1 MATFGDGLRSIM
13 LAGIG
18 AMAMTGEKA
27 QELVGQL
34 IEKGEITVDQGKEL
48 NNELRHKAEEATAN
62 LRYDALKARMDA
74 MTPEERS
81 EFAARAA
88 EYAAAANAKDA
99 AAAEP
104 AQEASA
110 AEVEGAVEVQPVVEV
125 AADPEAPKA

>member
-48 NNELRHKAEEATAN
+48 NNELKHRAEETAAT
-62 LRYDALKARMDA
+62 LRYDALKARMAA
-74 MTPEERS
+74 MTPEERI

-88 EYAAAANAKDA
+88 EFAAEANAKGEAAAEEAGDA
-99 AAAEP
+99 QAESAEGAEPAVEAAAEP
-104 AQEASA
+104 EAS
-110 AEVEGAVEVQPVVEV
+110 
-125 AADPEAPKA
+125 KA

>member
-27 QELVGQL
+27 QELVGKL

-104 AQEASA
+104 AQEAPA
-110 AEVEGAVEVQPVVEV
+110 AEAEGAVEVQPVVEV

>member
-104 AQEASA
+104 AQEAPA